1 MSNQGVWVVVDLQD
15 GQATANSKEIF
26 NPARQL
32 ADQAGQSLTAV
43 VICDG
48 GCNKDELA
56 GQLGVLGADHL
67 LCIGADSLKDYQG
80 ELYTQAL
87 SEQIQAKSPA
97 VVLFPGSTNA
107 RDFAPRVAIRVNGGL
122 VSLANQ
128 VRWNEQ
134 KHLEATKAC
143 YAEAVFAS
151 VACQGNGPQMAIIRG
166 KAYDAPAS
174 QAGKTAAI
182 EVATPNLSSV
192 QPRTKLVSV
201 VKPEVKGKK
210 LEEAEVVVSGGRGLK
225 GPENFHIV
233 EELADVMGA
242 AVGASRAVVDA
253 GWRPHSEQVG
263 QTGKTVNPKVYVA
276 LGIHGAIQHLV
287 GMNNSQHIIAINNNP
302 DAPIFTIADFGVV
315 GDALQIGP
323 LLTKALKERNLVSA

>member
-1 MSNQGVWVVVDLQD
+1 MSNQGIWVVVDLQD

-26 NPARQL
+26 TPARQL
-32 ADQAGQSLTAV
+32 ADEAAQGVTAV

-56 GQLGVLGADHL
+56 SQLGALGADHL
-67 LCIGADSLKDYQG
+67 LCIGAESLKDYQG

-97 VVLFPGSTNA
+97 VVLFPGTTNA
-107 RDFAPRVAIRVNGGL
+107 RDYAPRVAVRVNGGL
-122 VSLANQ
+122 VSLATQVKWQNQ
-128 VRWNEQ
+128 Q
-134 KHLEATKAC
+134 LEATKAC

-166 KAYDAPAS
+166 KSYDAPAA
-174 QAGKTAAI
+174 QAGKAAAV
-182 EVATPNLSSV
+182 EVVTPNLSSV

-210 LEEAEVVVSGGRGLK
+210 LEEAEVVVSGGRGMK

-233 EELADVMGA
+233 EELAEVMGA

-287 GMNNSQHIIAINNNP
+287 GMNNSQHIIAINNNA
-302 DAPIFTIADFGVV
+302 DAPIFTVADFGVV

>member
-1 MSNQGVWVVVDLQD
+1 M
-15 GQATANSKEIF
+15 
-26 NPARQL
+26 
-32 ADQAGQSLTAV
+32 
-43 VICDG
+43 
-48 GCNKDELA
+48 
-56 GQLGVLGADHL
+56 
-67 LCIGADSLKDYQG
+67 
-80 ELYTQAL
+80 
-87 SEQIQAKSPA
+87 
-97 VVLFPGSTNA
+97 
-107 RDFAPRVAIRVNGGL
+107 AIRVNGGL

-134 KHLEATKAC
+134 KQLEATKAC

>member
-1 MSNQGVWVVVDLQD
+1 MSNQGIWVIVDLQD

-26 NPARQL
+26 TPARQL
-32 ADQAGQSLTAV
+32 ADEAAQGVTAV

-56 GQLGVLGADHL
+56 SQLGALGADHL
-67 LCIGADSLKDYQG
+67 LCIGAESLKDYQG

-97 VVLFPGSTNA
+97 VVLFPGTTNA
-107 RDFAPRVAIRVNGGL
+107 RDYAPRVAVRVNGGL
-122 VSLANQ
+122 VSLATQVKWQNQ
-128 VRWNEQ
+128 Q
-134 KHLEATKAC
+134 LEATKAC

-166 KAYDAPAS
+166 KSYDAPAA
-174 QAGKTAAI
+174 QAGKAAAV
-182 EVATPNLSSV
+182 EVVTPNLSSV

-210 LEEAEVVVSGGRGLK
+210 LEEAEVVVSGGRGMK

-233 EELADVMGA
+233 EELAEVMGA

-287 GMNNSQHIIAINNNP
+287 GMNNSQHIIAINNNA
-302 DAPIFTIADFGVV
+302 DAPIFTVADFGVV

>member
-56 GQLGVLGADHL
+56 GQLGALGADHL

-107 RDFAPRVAIRVNGGL
+107 RDFAP
-122 VSLANQ
+122 
-128 VRWNEQ
+128 
-134 KHLEATKAC
+134 
-143 YAEAVFAS
+143 
-151 VACQGNGPQMAIIRG
+151 
-166 KAYDAPAS
+166 
-174 QAGKTAAI
+174 
-182 EVATPNLSSV
+182 
-192 QPRTKLVSV
+192 
-201 VKPEVKGKK
+201 
-210 LEEAEVVVSGGRGLK
+210 SGGN
-225 GPENFHIV
+225 P
-233 EELADVMGA
+233 
-242 AVGASRAVVDA
+242 
-253 GWRPHSEQVG
+253 G
-263 QTGKTVNPKVYVA
+263 QRWTG
-276 LGIHGAIQHLV
+276 
-287 GMNNSQHIIAINNNP
+287 
-302 DAPIFTIADFGVV
+302 FFGKS
-315 GDALQIGP
+315 GTL
-323 LLTKALKERNLVSA
+323 E